1 MPTKKAQLKMAR
13 YRRAIIPWLGFYF
26 LIHLSNAVA
35 CSCIFLTLHEQ
46 FHNAQH
52 VFIGRI
58 TGAQEIEHRT
68 SHPQWRGMLGTF
80 QVLYDFKGHPKTL
93 KHIETGLGPS
103 DCGVSL
109 VVGRTYLF
117 FADKMG
123 TVDICSGSQAFD
135 PQDQKNAD
143 ILKDLKSYALFK

>member
-1 MPTKKAQLKMAR
+1 MPTKNAQFKMAR

-26 LIHLSNAVA
+26 LIHLSSAVA

-58 TGAQEIEHRT
+58 TGVQATEHRAD
-68 SHPQWRGMLGTF
+68 HPQWRGMLGTF
-80 QVLYDFKGHPKTL
+80 QVLHNFKGHPETL
-93 KHIETGLGPS
+93 KYIETGLGPS
-103 DCGVSL
+103 DCGISL
-109 VVGRTYLF
+109 AVGRTYLL

-123 TVDICSGSQAFD
+123 SVDICSGSRVFD
-135 PQDQKNAD
+135 PEDQKNAGV
-143 ILKDLKSYALFK
+143 LKELKSYAGF